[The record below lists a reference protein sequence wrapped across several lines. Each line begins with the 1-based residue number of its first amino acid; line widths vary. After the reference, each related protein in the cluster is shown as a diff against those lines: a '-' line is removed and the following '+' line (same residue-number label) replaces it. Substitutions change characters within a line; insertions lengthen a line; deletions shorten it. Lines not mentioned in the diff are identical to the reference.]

1 MGGDAQPRDLR
12 NSYGDLLRRVQAGE
26 TVDIVRDGVAI
37 ASLTP
42 PRLPRGASRERL
54 VEIFAGADQI
64 DRESFFAD
72 LDAVADAGLRD
83 PYAT

>member
-1 MGGDAQPRDLR
+1 MGSEAQPRDLR
-12 NSYGDLLRRVQAGE
+12 NNYGDLLRRVQAGE

-54 VEIFAGADQI
+54 VEVFAGADHI
-64 DRESFFAD
+64 DRDAFFAD
-72 LDAVADAGLRD
+72 LDAVSDSSLRD

>member
-42 PRLPRGASRERL
+42 PRLPHGAARERL

-64 DRESFFAD
+64 DREDFLAD